1 MRGLL
6 LEPPSVS
13 SRPWH
18 KAPEPLNGYPA
29 VSRTPILFISHG
41 APTFALDP
49 GKLGARLTALG
60 KDLSGVKAVLVVSPH
75 WQTDG
80 VRVMANIAPA
90 TLHDFGGFPRALYD
104 LQYPAR
110 GHLQFAVEA
119 SRLLADAGFEVSL
132 DEERGLDH
140 GAWVPLLHLL
150 PAADVPVFQVS
161 MPHTLDAADALR
173 LGRALAPLRQSGVL
187 IVGSGSMTHNLYEI
201 RPSASG
207 EAAYVQE
214 FTAWVRAAV
223 LAGDTEKLVDYRR
236 LAPHAARAHP
246 TEEHFLPLLVAIGA
260 NNGASTAQ
268 VIEGEITYGVLSMES
283 YAWE

>member
-1 MRGLL
+1 MT
-6 LEPPSVS
+6 P
-13 SRPWH
+13 
-18 KAPEPLNGYPA
+18 AP
-29 VSRTPILFISHG
+29 VFFISHG
-41 APTFALDP
+41 APTFALEP
-49 GKLGARLTALG
+49 GQLGARLNALG
-60 KDLSGVKAVLVVSPH
+60 KSLSGVQAVLVVSPH

-80 VRVMANIAPA
+80 VRVMANKSPA
-90 TLHDFGGFPRALYD
+90 TLHDFDGFPRELYD

-132 DEERGLDH
+132 DDERGLDH
-140 GAWVPLLHLL
+140 GAWVPLMHLL
-150 PAADVPVFQVS
+150 PAADMPVFQVS
-161 MPHTLDAADALR
+161 MPHALDAAGALR
-173 LGRALAPLRQSGVL
+173 LGRALAPLRQRGVL

-201 RPSASG
+201 QPSATG
-207 EAAYVQE
+207 EATYARE
-214 FTAWVRAAV
+214 FTTWVRAAV
-223 LAGDTEKLVDYRR
+223 LAGDVEKLVDYRR

-260 NNGASTAQ
+260 DNGKSAAQ